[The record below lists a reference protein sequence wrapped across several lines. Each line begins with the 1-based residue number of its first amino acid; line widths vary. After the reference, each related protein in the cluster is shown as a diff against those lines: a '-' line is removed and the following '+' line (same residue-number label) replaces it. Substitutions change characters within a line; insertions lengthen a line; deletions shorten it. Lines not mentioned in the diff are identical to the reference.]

1 MKRRHH
7 ERHGGSA
14 FWTAVLAVL
23 LAAPLGAQVVHTR
36 AASGAAAGSGGGSAG
51 NIAAVAP
58 APQPVYLAPGN
69 LFVPPGMALYGNL
82 PVVVLTDGRVFADF
96 GRGYEQVIRSCASV
110 VNYSAFP
117 NPVVQPSVV
126 QPTVVQPT
134 ITQPLP
140 YNPTL
145 PNQQT
150 ASQQML
156 QQQSNA
162 QLASQSTL
170 VNSQACWTGNGAGL
184 VYVAR

>member
-1 MKRRHH
+1 MKR
-7 ERHGGSA
+7 
-14 FWTAVLAVL
+14 LALILGV

-36 AASGAAAGSGGGSAG
+36 AGAAAGGV
-51 NIAAVAP
+51 AATGQRVAAIAP

-69 LFVPPGMALYGNL
+69 LYVPPGMALYGNL

-96 GRGYEQVIRSCASV
+96 GRGYEQVIRSCNTV
-110 VNYSAFP
+110 VNYSVFP

-126 QPTVVQPT
+126 QPTVTQPT
-134 ITQPLP
+134 ISQPLP

-156 QQQSNA
+156 PQQSNTQVFA
-162 QLASQSTL
+162 GQSTI
-170 VNSQACWTGNGAGL
+170 VNSQACWTGNGSGL
-184 VYVAR
+184 VYIAR